1 MVNTILLKVFAAGIL
16 LFEVHIPEI
25 RFANLTDW
33 GWVVFFGIVILVVW
47 LLIIFQI
54 NLQGSHPYG
63 DVSDPD
69 TTQEYE
75 GH

>member
-1 MVNTILLKVFAAGIL
+1 MFNTMSLKDFTAGIL
-16 LFEVHIPEI
+16 LVEEHIPEI

-47 LLIIFQI
+47 LLIVFQV
-54 NLQGSHPYG
+54 NLRGSHPYS
-63 DVSDPD
+63 DISDPD
-69 TTQEYE
+69 NTQEYG